1 MRIIKSFETW
11 NNNIIDDSLFVSGRA
26 KYDPEVYNGIIK
38 YKTGNIEPF
47 YFVELSKKGS
57 KFICKIYKRKKDGSE
72 IRLRNK
78 LKKDLKS
85 AHNYIREFLNQRL
98 KNDKKK
104 KGDGDD
110 YEIRNKKSKIEPIET
125 PILSPMQQLSS
136 EYIEPPK
143 SKTII
148 RRYH

>member
-1 MRIIKSFETW
+1 
-11 NNNIIDDSLFVSGRA
+11 
-26 KYDPEVYNGIIK
+26 
-38 YKTGNIEPF
+38 
-47 YFVELSKKGS
+47 
-57 KFICKIYKRKKDGSE
+57 
-72 IRLRNK
+72 

-98 KNDKKK
+98 KSDKKK

-125 PILSPMQQLSS
+125 AILPSMQQSS